1 MFICSI
7 LWRASARKLN
17 LIATAAFAFGLSSL
31 PGQEEKNPMTIIA
44 SLPTTGGNR
53 FYVSNREPLL
63 PSPLIK
69 LPIGSIRPQ
78 GWLRQQLLLMSEGLT
93 GRLTE
98 LSPWCQFEGSAW
110 ADPNGQG
117 QNGWEELPYWLKGFG
132 DLGYVLGDERII
144 REARKWIEAVLA
156 SQEPDGYFGP
166 RANKANNDLWPNMI
180 LLYVLRSFYEA
191 TGDDRVLPFLSRYFR
206 WQLNQPAE
214 QLLPGSWQQWRGGDN
229 LDSIYWLYNRTGE
242 PWLLDLA
249 KVIHKRTADWTN
261 TIPTWH
267 GVNLCQGFREPAEY
281 YQQSHDPRDLQATER
296 NYEMVMGLYGQ
307 VPGGMFGAD
316 ENCRPGYTGPRQAAE
331 TCSMV
336 EFMFSNE
343 MLLKITG
350 DPQYADRCEEIAF
363 NSFPASQPPDLKG
376 LHYLTAPNMVQLDR
390 ANKAPL
396 LQNGGNMLAYDPYGY
411 RCCQHNI
418 SHGWPYYA
426 EHLWLATQGHGLAA
440 VLYAP
445 CEVEAQV
452 GDGTTVK
459 ITEETD
465 YPFAETVQFSLSTP
479 QPVQFPL
486 ALRVPRWCEGARVV
500 VNGQAESPSPWTGR
514 AGVGSPPPSSYMI
527 LDRTWR
533 DGDQVRLELPMPI
546 ALTVWEKNKN
556 AVSVQRGP
564 LTYSLK
570 IEERWERYGGTD
582 EWPAYEVFPT
592 TPWNYGLIV
601 DPHNPA
607 ASLEVVKRT
616 GPLADQPFTV
626 ENAPIQLKA
635 KGKRIPGWKM
645 EQGLVGAI
653 QDSPVRSDEPVETIT
668 LIPMGCARLRISAF
682 PTIGEGPD
690 AHVWQEPPPPPL
702 ASHVN
707 PSDTVMALNDNLLP
721 QNSNDHSIPRFTWWD
736 HRGTAEWVQY
746 DFEAPKR
753 FSWSEVYWFD
763 DTGVG
768 QCRVPASWRLLWREG
783 DTWRP
788 VAGASE
794 YGVKPDQFNRVTFDP
809 VETTGLRLEVQLQD
823 GLSGGILEWR
833 VGE

>member
-1 MFICSI
+1 MTLRTPAVFAGM
-7 LWRASARKLN
+7 L
-17 LIATAAFAFGLSSL
+17 AFGLAAGPIGF
-31 PGQEEKNPMTIIA
+31 PGQEEKIPMKTVET
-44 SLPTTGGNR
+44 LPTLPGNA
-53 FYVSNREPLL
+53 FYVSNRAPLR

-69 LPIGSIRPQ
+69 LPIGAIRPA
-78 GWLRQQLLLMSEGLT
+78 GWLRQQLVLMSQGLT

-110 ADPNGQG
+110 ASPDGQG
-117 QNGWEELPYWLKGFG
+117 ANGWEELPYWLKGFG
-132 DLGYVLGDERII
+132 DLGYILGDERII
-144 REARKWIEAVLA
+144 REARRWIEAVLA

-180 LLYVLRSFYEA
+180 MLYVLRSFYEA
-191 TGDDRVLPFLSRYFR
+191 TGDDRVLPFMARYFR
-206 WQLNQPAE
+206 WQFSQPPD
-214 QLLPGSWQQWRGGDN
+214 QLLPGSWQHWRGGDN

-249 KVIHKRTADWTN
+249 QIIHERTADWTN

-281 YQQSHDPRDLQATER
+281 YQQAHDPRFLQATER
-296 NYEMVMGLYGQ
+296 NYATVMGIYGQ

-316 ENCRPGYTGPRQAAE
+316 ENCRPGYTDPRQAAE

-390 ANKAPL
+390 QNKAPL

-426 EHLWLATQGHGLAA
+426 EHLWLATADNGLAA

-445 CEVEAQV
+445 CEVEARV
-452 GDGTTVK
+452 GDGTTVR
-459 ITEETD
+459 IAEETD
-465 YPFAETVQFSLSTP
+465 YPFGERVDFILATP
-479 QPVQFPL
+479 RPVAFPL
-486 ALRVPRWCEGARVV
+486 VLRIPRWCQEARVEI
-500 VNGQAESPSPWTGR
+500 NGRTVSPDPLQGR
-514 AGVGSPPPSSYMI
+514 GGGEYPPPSSYVV
-527 LDRTWR
+527 LERTWQ
-533 DGDQVRLELPMPI
+533 DGDRVRLELPMS
-546 ALTVWEKNKN
+546 LTLKVWEKNKH

-564 LTYSLK
+564 LTYSLQ
-570 IEERWERYGGTD
+570 IGERWERYGGTE

-601 DPHNPA
+601 DWNHPE
-607 ASLEVVKRT
+607 ASFEVVRRP

-626 ENAPIQLKA
+626 DQAPLHLIA
-635 KGKRIPGWKM
+635 RGKRIPSWKL
-645 EQGLVGAI
+645 EQGLVGAL
-653 QDSPVRSDEPVETIT
+653 QESPVRSDEPVETIT
-668 LIPMGCARLRISAF
+668 LIPMGCARLRLSAF

-690 AHVWQEPPPPPL
+690 AQDWPEPPPPPS

-707 PSDTVMALNDNLLP
+707 PSDSVMALNDGLLP
-721 QNSNDHSIPRFTWWD
+721 QNSNDPRIPRFTWWD
-736 HRGTAEWVQY
+736 HLGTVEWVQY
-746 DFEAPKR
+746 DFGEPRRLA
-753 FSWSEVYWFD
+753 WSEVYWFD

-768 QCRVPASWRLLWREG
+768 QCRVPASWRLLWQDGE
-783 DTWRP
+783 TWRP

-794 YGVKPDQFNRVTFDP
+794 YGTEPDRFNRVTFEA
-809 VETTGLRLEVQLQD
+809 VETPALRLEVQLQE
-823 GLSGGILEWR
+823 GFSGGILEWR